1 MSAPKS
7 ATPAERRRS
16 GEHETLVSLGPTELR
31 LQRYC
36 ANTNVGAVNVR
47 DERRRTFQQHDRV
60 AVSAALRDERLALH
74 GFDELR

>member
-7 ATPAERRRS
+7 ATAAERRRI
-16 GEHETLVSLGPTELR
+16 EERETLVSHGPAELR

-36 ANTNVGAVNVR
+36 ANTNVGAVNVG
-47 DERRRTFQQHDRV
+47 DEHRRTFQQHDRV

-74 GFDELR
+74 GFDEVR